1 MTRAKTRAI
10 TERTSAGITRPGL
23 SLNQRPQQPVSILR
37 IALGLLSP
45 AR

>member
-1 MTRAKTRAI
+1 MSFAAMTRAKTQAI
-10 TERTSAGITRPGL
+10 TERISL
-23 SLNQRPQQPVSILR
+23 SLNPRPQQPVSLLR

>member
-1 MTRAKTRAI
+1 MTRAKTRVI
-10 TERTSAGITRPGL
+10 GERINAGISRLAL
-23 SLNQRPQQPVSILR
+23 SLNQRPQQPVSLLR